1 MEQAAACVKYV
12 FNNLPEIH
20 ELEHL
25 IEARKD
31 RKICPRL
38 KVNVP
43 RTKVIKPKEV
53 KCEVTIDTWVK
64 KDQTY

>member
-1 MEQAAACVKYV
+1 MEQAAACVKYIFSGMPDV
-12 FNNLPEIH
+12 H

-31 RKICPRL
+31 RKICPQL
-38 KVNVP
+38 KVCVP
-43 RTKVIKPKEV
+43 RTKVIKPKEIKYETV
-53 KCEVTIDTWVK
+53 IDAWVK